1 VLIGTGNKSKVP
13 AGVNPEAA
21 MVKRRGDKTPEPP
34 GGRAAERLRM
44 FEQAR
49 QPDLKK
55 DFKSNAQPME
65 KTRGKKSERPDEDKT
80 RRKDR

>member
-1 VLIGTGNKSKVP
+1 MLIGTGNKSKVP

>member
-1 VLIGTGNKSKVP
+1 MLIGTGNKSKVP

-34 GGRAAERLRM
+34 GGRAADRLRM